1 MSGHQPLF
9 FNIQINFC
17 REQNIYTKRSIHTCL
32 LSYLPE
38 IDIEISTKPAFL
50 NVVTEGINN
59 FCCSTLYSFTE
70 YFSLIA
76 LLRLFCQ
83 LQSLFFVSP
92 NTGQLPDL
100 LHFHS
105 DVIQSLVSGHVF
117 LHIHNF
123 KFTFVSLFWIFEVY
137 FVIHDPPMQC
147 ILVWCQIKDVIA
159 LIATL
164 ILQQQLLNYLFF
176 QTTLD
181 WLFY

>member
-1 MSGHQPLF
+1 MPTFIPTGNRHWD
-9 FNIQINFC
+9 
-17 REQNIYTKRSIHTCL
+17 IYEAWIFKC
-32 LSYLPE
+32 
-38 IDIEISTKPAFL
+38 
-50 NVVTEGINN
+50 GN
-59 FCCSTLYSFTE
+59 FCCSTLYLFTE
-70 YFSLIA
+70 YLSLIA

-92 NTGQLPDL
+92 YTGQLPDL

-137 FVIHDPPMQC
+137 FVIHDPPMQY
-147 ILVWCQIKDVIA
+147 IQVWCQIKDVIA

-164 ILQQQLLNYLFF
+164 ILQQQLLNYLFL

-181 WLFY
+181 WLFYHSVISRTRK